1 MLMKKRSSIV
11 GLSLVAASLLLLQG
25 CANKVA
31 YQDATEVE
39 TTTIDFGSTDLQQI
53 AAKMVDSVLT
63 FPPIV
68 QVTNERRPVMFVD
81 KIKNKTAEHIDTES
95 ITDTISTRILRS
107 GKFRFVDMTKVAEVQ
122 EQLLFQNKSG
132 MVNRN
137 TAAQVGR
144 QIGAEYMMYGNLSSI
159 VKKTDDVKDVYYKF
173 TLKVMH
179 LESGIVE
186 WSDEKEIRKSREK
199 SLFGR

>member
-1 MLMKKRSSIV
+1 MLMKKNGAVI
-11 GLSLVAASLLLLQG
+11 GLTLLTGSLLLLQG
-25 CANKVA
+25 CSNKVA

-53 AAKMVDSVLT
+53 AAKMVDSLLT

-68 QVTNERRPVMFVD
+68 EVTRERRPVMFVD
-81 KIKNKTAEHIDTES
+81 RIKNKTTEHIDTES
-95 ITDTISTRILRS
+95 ITDTITTRLLRS
-107 GKFRFVDMTKVAEVQ
+107 GKFRFVDMTKVADVR
-122 EQLLFQNKSG
+122 EQLAFQNRGG

-137 TAAQVGR
+137 SAAQIGR

-159 VKKTDDVKDVYYKF
+159 VKKSGDVKDVYYKF

-179 LESGIVE
+179 LESGIIE
-186 WSDEKEIRKSREK
+186 WSDEKEIRKTREK